1 MTLIITYGQLMT
13 KKRYTKKKK
22 KPVTDFPY
30 EEIKTSISWF
40 DAQSNTGWLTHD
52 KMKKLKPAE
61 SKTKGW
67 IFQQTD
73 DYITNFGTYSIDPDS
88 KEIEFGEVICIP
100 KNWV

>member
-1 MTLIITYGQLMT
+1 MI

-22 KPVTDFPY
+22 KPVINFPY

-40 DAQSNTGWLTHD
+40 DALSNTGWLTHD
-52 KMKKLKPAE
+52 KMKKIKPAE

-67 IFQQTD
+67 IFEEND
-73 DYITNFGTYSIDPDS
+73 DYITIFGTYSQDPDT
-88 KEIEFGEVICIP
+88 KEIEFGEVVCIP

>member
-1 MTLIITYGQLMT
+1 MT

-61 SKTKGW
+61 SKTKG
-67 IFQQTD
+67 
-73 DYITNFGTYSIDPDS
+73 
-88 KEIEFGEVICIP
+88 
-100 KNWV
+100 